1 MRKYILLIL
10 CFLLGSVIAFS
21 QSKRGLALVI
31 GNSAY
36 AEGALKNPVNDAI
49 DISSKF
55 RSLGFDVIDIVNANQ
70 EQMGRSIDDFGAKAS
85 KYDVAIFYYS
95 GHGI

>member
-1 MRKYILLIL
+1 MKKYIILIISF
-10 CFLLGSVIAFS
+10 FLASGLAYG
-21 QSKRGLALVI
+21 QSKRGLVLVI

-85 KYDVAIFYYS
+85 KAFFFARVMV
-95 GHGI
+95 